1 QLNGVAGYSA
11 LAGGRY
17 AGLGTVGLGVFVAGI
32 LLAAGCLALQVRRP
46 WRPVVMAVV
55 GGVGV
60 VLVGS
65 PYLGADAGGAVALTA
80 GVCVAAAMSTGG
92 WLTFA
97 RLAWAVLA
105 GLAVTTGFALLDLH
119 RPVEQRGSIGR
130 FLAQVN
136 DGTGS
141 VVIHRTGAANVVT
154 LATSP
159 LTLLALGSAVFAGF
173 VLLRPW

>member
-105 GLAVTTGFALLDLH
+105 GLAVTTGRSEEH
-119 RPVEQRGSIGR
+119 
-130 FLAQVN
+130 
-136 DGTGS
+136 
-141 VVIHRTGAANVVT
+141 
-154 LATSP
+154 TSE
-159 LTLLALGSAVFAGF
+159 LQS
-173 VLLRPW
+173 LRHLV